1 MTRLI
6 YLFFLLACCHV
17 AAAEENHTVDQQKLE
32 DLGRALFF
40 DVSLSRDRTQGCATC
55 HDPAQAFIDWRDNG
69 VNKSASMGGDFIS
82 LGDRNAPTSSYASQ
96 APAFH
101 INEEGDYVGG
111 LFWDG
116 REPDLEGQAGGPF
129 LNPIEMQMPD
139 KASVIARLQEHTLF
153 PYAFKSLF
161 GEDIFND
168 VDLAYQR
175 MTEAI
180 AAFERTEFF
189 SPFDSKYDRYLKGE
203 YEPTEE
209 EELGLTLFFSEQF
222 ANCNQCHQL
231 NTSPVAEREPF
242 SNYVYENIGV
252 PINKA
257 LRAANGLGQNHVDRG
272 LLENPLVDDPAQAG
286 KFKTPT
292 LRNVA
297 LTAPYMHNG
306 VFHDLKTV
314 VQFYNKYNARGPAA
328 GINPETG
335 EPWGDP
341 EVPDNIALE
350 ELEMGDALDERRIDA
365 LVAFMKMLTDR
376 RYEHLVE

>member
-17 AAAEENHTVDQQKLE
+17 AAAEQNHTIDQQKLE

-82 LGDRNAPTSSYASQ
+82 LGDRNAPTSSYASL

-129 LNPIEMQMPD
+129 VNPIEMQMPD

-203 YEPTEE
+203 STHR
-209 EELGLTLFFSEQF
+209 GGGVGVD
-222 ANCNQCHQL
+222 
-231 NTSPVAEREPF
+231 PVL
-242 SNYVYENIGV
+242 
-252 PINKA
+252 
-257 LRAANGLGQNHVDRG
+257 LRAIRKLQPV
-272 LLENPLVDDPAQAG
+272 PPA
-286 KFKTPT
+286 
-292 LRNVA
+292 
-297 LTAPYMHNG
+297 
-306 VFHDLKTV
+306 
-314 VQFYNKYNARGPAA
+314 
-328 GINPETG
+328 
-335 EPWGDP
+335 
-341 EVPDNIALE
+341 
-350 ELEMGDALDERRIDA
+350 
-365 LVAFMKMLTDR
+365 
-376 RYEHLVE
+376 